1 MSQFVDFVG
10 LNTFIY
16 EISGYIPEQI
26 AAAYATDDVSFTEL
40 VSAPGYDGISFAF
53 AYNNSIG
60 TFGITDY
67 ENYYNNIDPR
77 SSFRYQ
83 AEFRDIRNLSNNK
96 FPLHLSASMYGFP
109 SSASYFPALMLKRNG
124 PYGWPTFKQIR
135 THENPLTRKQ
145 KLFNIFTVVES
156 PSQEIIRTY
165 GDNLTQVIRSRYG
178 NISGYREAMVT
189 SKYKPL
195 EWLVGLSPDNPR
207 IDNQKS
213 LAVPNLQRM
222 VLRNSYTNDI
232 NFFAHQDLNN
242 KLGLEVLTD
251 KDYERTIR
259 MYLNG
264 GLDSDD
270 SPLSTFEYMKFKET
284 IFPKET
290 NAFRVISRKRTNY
303 QNQFWRDG
311 RTNRSI
317 VTTDGFGNGFEPIG
331 ATNPGYTL
339 PSVWPLD
346 ADFNFAT
353 RTDWT
358 TSSAEYIGF
367 NGDGVMPGNEG
378 HLSGGAGVL
387 QNQYCQAMPVELL
400 STANPQSSYFNKY
413 LRPAPQYSRRHSL
426 APDEA
431 STAGGYPFDQE
442 RCTGSVVSLDGIV
455 IPETASANLGSDPGV
470 GVRFQ
475 GQALYEVNTQAGKNP
490 FYSSY
495 DYWWEQ
501 LRLKGKDYSV
511 VPSFRM
517 SDFVA
522 TISNSGSLTFIDNMF
537 ELTGGSP
544 GTVDPYDPSAA
555 FFGND
560 SSEPLFYETYSTS
573 DFMRSFAKLK
583 KDHSGFVDPSKI
595 TLSCKALKKFL
606 AFDSFYPALRTV
618 DLADQFYSSYKDY
631 VTFTS
636 SLGTSGNVEKLI
648 PFQTFMKP
656 LMAPGVLF
664 NSIKSGIACDYPIFT
679 SSLGRFESTAYGSS
693 LIKSASN
700 EDFGFRVPFEALL
713 NPDQY
718 LVDKQ
723 IYDNEPD
730 PQSLTRINTS
740 WTGQGDNLYK
750 RMTSNFLAE
759 TVNFF
764 LDNSSLTSVASLRQ
778 SDTNFGNMVASQSYG
793 MRIKMQKTYL
803 TPPLTASSTGSY
815 YPPQNYIIGDD
826 FARES
831 ITMYSRPSAFGPPT
845 MGHDGTPQGS
855 LLAGSPI
862 GYNFPFT
869 PPYYNGE
876 SWCDVIFHATETKK
890 HTLSEII
897 DGANYYM
904 TRVDTASYGVSI
916 ENLIDIDAFCGI
928 QGHGSHV
935 ARTNGS
941 YEGTYISRQAAGSAG
956 FVEVD
961 NLYVHNS
968 FVNYNAMQLDSSLY
982 MAGRAALKSDS
993 GVVVSTIT
1001 EGDPESRWIIQPK
1014 FESPILNFRE
1024 VDITTNSD
1032 YDAQAPRGMWHQYG
1046 VIPRDN
1052 EGVFLQVDDIPKS
1065 WLVNRMGISSE
1076 DSLNTGSLA
1085 AVCGFTQEK
1094 AKVGQIASR
1103 KTISE
1108 CVVAVPFIEVRETKK
1123 FYSIGKDQLFNA
1135 KKFVEVAEKQNKGIS
1150 TAGDES
1156 LQYYKSRTTET
1167 TLNMVQKMQ
1176 DFVFPPTMDFVHF
1189 DNVDP
1194 FAMYIFQFSH
1204 DLTQQDLRD
1213 IWQNLPPQLGENF
1226 EEAQSSITHPLFAN
1240 QFLSSLQG
1248 KPANNSLETN
1258 TSAVGGTINNEI
1270 QWMVFKVKQRA
1281 QKNYFSKTVNESSN
1295 AATYDTTLFPRNK
1308 AEKEAITEELTS
1320 YNWPYDFF
1328 SLVELIKIDAEF
1340 TFSQVD
1346 PNDTNRNIVA
1356 GNPLRDK
1363 SSRTIE
1369 KIPTRTS
1376 NNLGLASGEDISAQA
1391 AAAAAAAAVQGQ
1403 NTIGTQTGGRDS
1415 GGFTGTAN
1423 NQDLPNGVDVGD
1435 KRDNDGNAGGPE
1447 EGSDVGESFDGDFGS
1462 TGN

>member
-16 EISGYIPEQI
+16 EVSGYIPEQI
-26 AAAYATDDVSFTEL
+26 AAAYATDDVSFTEF
-40 VSAPGYDGISFAF
+40 VSAPGYDGLSIAF

-290 NAFRVISRKRTNY
+290 NAFRIIARKRTNY
-303 QNQFWRDG
+303 QNQFWREG

-317 VTTDGFGNGFEPIG
+317 VTTDGFGNGFEPID

-367 NGDGVMPGNEG
+367 NADDTLTTGEG
-378 HLSGGAGVL
+378 TLSGGAGVL
-387 QNQYCQAMPVELL
+387 QNQYCQAAPFHLF
-400 STANPQSSYFNKY
+400 STAEPQSSYFNKY
-413 LRPAPQYSRRHSL
+413 LRPAPQYSRRHSM
-426 APDEA
+426 APSA
-431 STAGGYPFDQE
+431 SSNTDIGVLYDQP

-455 IPETASANLGSDPGV
+455 IPETASANVGGAGV
-470 GVRFQ
+470 GVKFQ

-636 SLGTSGNVEKLI
+636 SLGTSGNIEKLI

-679 SSLGRFESTAYGSS
+679 SSLETAMNASYGAW
-693 LIKSASN
+693 LITN
-700 EDFGFRVPFEALL
+700 DEFGYRVPFEALL

-815 YPPQNYIIGDD
+815 YPPQNNIVSASN

-845 MGHDGTPQGS
+845 CTDDDGDHSLDPQG
-855 LLAGSPI
+855 GSPI

-904 TRVDTASYGVSI
+904 TRVDIASYSSSMKQFVGYP
-916 ENLIDIDAFCGI
+916 LIGMQGI
-928 QGHGSHV
+928 NSLGT
-935 ARTNGS
+935 RTNGS

-968 FVNYNAMQLDSSLY
+968 FVNFNAMQLDSSLY

-1001 EGDPESRWIIQPK
+1001 EGDPESRWVIQPK

-1024 VDITTNSD
+1024 VDITTNLT

-1065 WLVNRMGISSE
+1065 WLVNQMGISSE

-1085 AVCGFTQEK
+1085 AVCGFTQAK

-1258 TSAVGGTINNEI
+1258 TSAVGGTINSEI

-1391 AAAAAAAAVQGQ
+1391 AAAAAAAVQGTSTGQ
-1403 NTIGTQTGGRDS
+1403 GVPTINSSPDA
-1415 GGFTGTAN
+1415 GGFVGQANTEDLPDGIDIDGKMDNPEEGN
-1423 NQDLPNGVDVGD
+1423 NQDSGTING
-1435 KRDNDGNAGGPE
+1435 N
-1447 EGSDVGESFDGDFGS
+1447 SDGS
-1462 TGN
+1462 TVGMS

>member
-16 EISGYIPEQI
+16 EVSGYIPEQI
-26 AAAYATDDVSFTEL
+26 AAAYATDDVSFTEF
-40 VSAPGYDGISFAF
+40 VSAPGYDGLSIAF

-290 NAFRVISRKRTNY
+290 NAFRIISRKRTNY
-303 QNQFWRDG
+303 QNQFWREG

-317 VTTDGFGNGFEPIG
+317 VTTDGFGNGFEPID

-367 NGDGVMPGNEG
+367 NADDALTTGEG

-387 QNQYCQAMPVELL
+387 QNQYCQAAPLELL
-400 STANPQSSYFNKY
+400 DANTEPTPQSSYFNKY
-413 LRPAPQYSRRHSL
+413 LRPAPQYSRRHSF
-426 APDEA
+426 
-431 STAGGYPFDQE
+431 STRGNAGFGTSQPL
-442 RCTGSVVSLDGIV
+442 CTGSVVSLDGIV
-455 IPETASANLGSDPGV
+455 ITETGSARNGNAGIGV
-470 GVRFQ
+470 KFQ

-560 SSEPLFYETYSTS
+560 SSEPNFYETYSTS

-636 SLGTSGNVEKLI
+636 SLGTSGDVEKLI
-648 PFQTFMKP
+648 PFQAFMKP

-664 NSIKSGIACDYPIFT
+664 NSIKSGIACDYPVLT
-679 SSLGRFESTAYGSS
+679 SSLQAVRNDQYKSF
-693 LIKSASN
+693 LIKN
-700 EDFGFRVPFEALL
+700 TGFGYRVPFEAIL

-718 LVDKQ
+718 LVDRE

-730 PQSLTRINTS
+730 PQSRTRIQTS

-764 LDNSSLTSVASLRQ
+764 LDNSSLTSVASLKQ
-778 SDTNFGNMVASQSYG
+778 SDTNFGNMVAGKSYG

-803 TPPLTASSTGSY
+803 TTQLTASSTGSY
-815 YPPQNYIIGDD
+815 YPPQNYILSGTA

-831 ITMYSRPSAFGPPT
+831 ITMYSRPSAFGPPSAADS
-845 MGHDGTPQGS
+845 DGTPATGLQ
-855 LLAGSPI
+855 AGSSI
-862 GYNFPFT
+862 GNNFPFT

-916 ENLIDIDAFCGI
+916 ESLIGIDAIQGI
-928 QGHGSHV
+928 QGHGGRGL
-935 ARTNGS
+935 RTNGS
-941 YEGTYISRQAAGSAG
+941 YEGTYISRQAAGPAG

-968 FVNYNAMQLDSSLY
+968 FVNFNAMQLDSSLY

-993 GVVVSTIT
+993 GVIVSTIT
-1001 EGDPESRWIIQPK
+1001 EGDPESRWVIQPK

-1046 VIPRDN
+1046 VIPSDN
-1052 EGVFLQVDDIPKS
+1052 EGIYLQVDDIPKS

-1085 AVCGFTQEK
+1085 AVCGFTQAK

-1108 CVVAVPFIEVRETKK
+1108 CVVAVPFIEVGETKK

-1240 QFLSSLQG
+1240 QFLSNLQG

-1258 TSAVGGTINNEI
+1258 TSAVGGTINSEI

-1281 QKNYFSKTVNESSN
+1281 QKNYFSKTVNSSLLMQT
-1295 AATYDTTLFPRNK
+1295 TYDTTLFPRNK
-1308 AEKEAITEELTS
+1308 AEQEAIAEELTS

-1376 NNLGLASGEDISAQA
+1376 NNLGLASGEDINAQA
-1391 AAAAAAAAVQGQ
+1391 AAAASTGLNPTPQTFGGGGHGFAGVANTEDFPDGVDLDDKLDVVGQ
-1403 NTIGTQTGGRDS
+1403 NTTDEGPIIGDS
-1415 GGFTGTAN
+1415 EGINASMSGDGTT
-1423 NQDLPNGVDVGD
+1423 
-1435 KRDNDGNAGGPE
+1435 E
-1447 EGSDVGESFDGDFGS
+1447 
-1462 TGN
+1462 